1 MHTEHDTNGAASPFR
16 LWFLTW
22 ELLFLA
28 FLRQRTS
35 YISYKKHVL
44 KLCMSVSISDPTD
57 CLSLLLCQQCLTE
70 PFHLQGRLEPEKVP
84 VAIRAAGVD
93 SDGLWTKQNLAQI
106 IWYFPLTTY
115 KQHLSHSAIVLTS
128 ARQHHCALPP
138 GCRNARAP
146 AQKLF
151 STYRQPSHAC
161 AQPSSCFLV
170 VQAPFPRNLRPG
182 TALHQAQGH
191 CPRAH
196 QGCVGKL
203 SSAALLILDPCV
215 IAQQYHNDDSS
226 RKLLLAHEWLHA
238 CQHTLS

>member
-1 MHTEHDTNGAASPFR
+1 MHTEHDTDGAASPFR
-16 LWFLTW
+16 WWFLTW

-44 KLCMSVSISDPTD
+44 KLCRSVSISDPAD

-70 PFHLQGRLEPEKVP
+70 PFHFQGRLEPEKVP

-93 SDGLWTKQNLAQI
+93 ADGLWTKQNLAQI

-138 GCRNARAP
+138 GRMSQCQGASSEAFQHIQTTQP
-146 AQKLF
+146 CLCTTFLLF
-151 STYRQPSHAC
+151 SGCSGSFPKKSLARNSPS
-161 AQPSSCFLV
+161 PSS
-170 VQAPFPRNLRPG
+170 R
-182 TALHQAQGH
+182 T
-191 CPRAH
+191 
-196 QGCVGKL
+196 L
-203 SSAALLILDPCV
+203 SKS
-215 IAQQYHNDDSS
+215 SS
-226 RKLLLAHEWLHA
+226 RLRW
-238 CQHTLS
+238 